1 MDFATDT
8 PGVSV
13 AEPMI
18 NAVSERP
25 DTLAR

>member
-1 MDFATDT
+1 MGFATDT

-18 NAVSERP
+18 NAVWKRP
-25 DTLAR
+25 ATLAP